1 MRGSVVAL
9 GQESVFKRSDLFGGQ
24 GEVKLWN
31 LLGAER
37 ASPFTAAL
45 WCELEPGGSVGVHQ
59 QQTDVELVICISG
72 DGQAAV
78 DGQMRPLGQGSLLYL
93 PLGATL
99 ALENRSSRDP
109 LRYLIIKGKTD

>member
-37 ASPFTAAL
+37 A
-45 WCELEPGGSVGVHQ
+45 
-59 QQTDVELVICISG
+59 
-72 DGQAAV
+72 
-78 DGQMRPLGQGSLLYL
+78 
-93 PLGATL
+93 
-99 ALENRSSRDP
+99 
-109 LRYLIIKGKTD
+109 